1 MSKEKKYI
9 QNIRRDYLKSGLLES
24 NILQNPIDQFS
35 LWFNDAINGQVVDG
49 NAMALS
55 TISNNRAVSRIV
67 LLKSFDENGFIFFTN
82 YSSNKARE
90 LGDNNSASLLF
101 YWAELERQVR
111 IEGFITKISLKES
124 EEYFHERPRESQ
136 IGAWASRQ
144 SEVLESREILEQ
156 NFVRYEKEFA
166 EKSVPLPPFWGG
178 YILKPDLFEFWQGRP
193 NRLHDRIVFKN
204 INFKWEMQ
212 RLYP

>member
-35 LWFNDAINGQVVDG
+35 LWFNEAINGKVVDG

-82 YSSNKARE
+82 YSSSKARE
-90 LGDNNSASLLF
+90 LAENNSASLLF

-124 EEYFHERPRESQ
+124 DEYFHERPRESQ

-144 SEVLESREILEQ
+144 SEVLESREVLEQ
-156 NFVRYEKEFA
+156 KFKRYEKEFA

-193 NRLHDRIVFKN
+193 NRLHDRIIFKN
-204 INFKWEMQ
+204 NNLKWEIQ